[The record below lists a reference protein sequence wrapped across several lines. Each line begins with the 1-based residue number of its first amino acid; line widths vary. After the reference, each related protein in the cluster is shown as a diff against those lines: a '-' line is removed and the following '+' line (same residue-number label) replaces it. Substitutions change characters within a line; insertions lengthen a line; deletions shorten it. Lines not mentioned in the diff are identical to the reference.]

1 VGVVDSLAT
10 DLRTMLVY
18 VHQFREDDAKG
29 TTREGGDVGLDRTSE
44 GYFDVDDLDVD
55 TRERVEVGDRTLQ
68 RKATTFDDVAAVS
81 VPDDYTDPDPDP
93 DGLPG
98 ATIQLRTAGG
108 ETEYVEDAVVVEVQD
123 ASPRGGRRRV
133 RTPRA

>member
-1 VGVVDSLAT
+1 VRVVNSLAT

-18 VHQFREDDAKG
+18 VHQFREDDAKE
-29 TTREGGDVGLDRTSE
+29 TTREDGDVGLDRTSE

-55 TRERVEVGDRTLQ
+55 TWERVEVGDRTLQ
-68 RKATTFDDVAAVS
+68 RKATSFDDVTAVS
-81 VPDDYTDPDPDP
+81 VPDDYTDPDPE
-93 DGLPG
+93 GLPG

-123 ASPRGGRRRV
+123 ASP
-133 RTPRA
+133 

>member
-1 VGVVDSLAT
+1 
-10 DLRTMLVY
+10 MLVY

-29 TTREGGDVGLDRTSE
+29 TTREDGDVGLDRTTE

-55 TRERVEVGDRTLQ
+55 TWERVEVGDRTLQ
-68 RKATTFDDVAAVS
+68 RKATTFDDVTAVS
-81 VPDDYTDPDPDP
+81 VPDDYTDPDP

-108 ETEYVEDAVVVEVQD
+108 EAEDVEDAVVVEVQD
-123 ASPRGGRRRV
+123 ASP
-133 RTPRA
+133 